1 MNMEKE
7 IRGEI
12 AAYGGLVY
20 AQGLVSGASGNLS
33 ARVDEDHILVTP
45 SGCHK
50 GMLDATDLLL
60 YNMKTCQTVGE
71 TKIKPSSEIRMHT
84 FVYQHRPD
92 VQAVIHAHPPYAV
105 ALSVAEIS
113 LEAVILPEV
122 VLTLGAIVDCGY
134 ATPATENVVQ
144 AMKQAVQE
152 GHNALILARHGSVTL
167 GKTMQ
172 EAFCRLETLEHVA
185 KVTAIAG
192 SIGKVSPLPQKEID
206 ELNRNSECISR
217 GFCRTAVLRMS
228 RD

>member
-1 MNMEKE
+1 MEKE
-7 IRGEI
+7 IREEI
-12 AAYGGLVY
+12 AVYGRLVY

-33 ARVDEDHILVTP
+33 ARVDKDHILVTP

-60 YNMKTCQTVGE
+60 YNMKTRRTVGE

-105 ALSVAEIS
+105 ALSVAGIP
-113 LEAVILPEV
+113 LTDVILPEV
-122 VLTLGAIVDCGY
+122 VLALGAIIDCGY
-134 ATPATENVVQ
+134 ATPTTEDVVHVMEQ
-144 AMKQAVQE
+144 PVQG

-172 EAFCRLETLEHVA
+172 EAFCRLEIVEHVA
-185 KVTAIAG
+185 KVTTIAR
-192 SIGKVSPLPQKEID
+192 SLGKVSPLRQKEID
-206 ELNRNSECISR
+206 KLNKLIS
-217 GFCRTAVLRMS
+217 
-228 RD
+228 